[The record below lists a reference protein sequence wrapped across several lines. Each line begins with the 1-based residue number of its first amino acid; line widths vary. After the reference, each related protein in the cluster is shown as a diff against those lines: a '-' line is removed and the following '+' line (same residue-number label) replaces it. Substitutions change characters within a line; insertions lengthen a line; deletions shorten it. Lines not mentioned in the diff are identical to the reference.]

1 MMDAPPNWDA
11 LLDLAVGQAGY
22 FTTAQAEALGFSPE
36 LLIHHL
42 KRGRIHR
49 ARRGIYRVRHLPPA
63 DDEQLV
69 ELWLW
74 SDRQGVVSHRSALAL
89 HELSDVLPNRV
100 DLTLPSSWRTRR
112 LRIPEELLPHFA
124 DLSTH
129 DHTWIGHVPV
139 TTAARTVRDCIAAH
153 VSPELVEQAVREGI
167 ARGLFTLEE
176 IRG

>member
-1 MMDAPPNWDA
+1 MTELRPDWDA

-22 FTTAQAEALGFSPE
+22 FTTAQAEGLGFSPE

-42 KRGRIHR
+42 KRGRLHR

-74 SDRQGVVSHRSALAL
+74 SDREGVVSHRSALAL
-89 HELSDVLPNRV
+89 HELSDVLPNQV
-100 DLTLPSSWRTRR
+100 DLTLPASWRTRR
-112 LRIPEELLPHFA
+112 LRIPVEVAPHFA
-124 DLSTH
+124 DLST
-129 DHTWIGHVPV
+129 DERSWIGHVPV
-139 TTAARTVRDCIAAH
+139 TNPARTVRDCVVDH

-167 ARGLFTLEE
+167 ARGLFTAAEV
-176 IRG
+176 G